1 MLLGDMVDM
10 AVRRHANELCFVDIT
25 QKKRFTFKE
34 FGERIYRL
42 ANGLLGLGIKKGDR
56 VAILQGNCHQY
67 LETLF
72 AIFKMGAIAVP
83 LNIRL
88 SGQEIA
94 YQIND
99 SEANTLIIGE
109 SYLELLKSIKPSL
122 KTVKFYICFEKP
134 IEGMRYYEDL
144 IKNNPA
150 MNPEVDLHEDDP
162 FMIQYTSGTTGVPKG
177 AVLTHKGAVSMAYD
191 YMVHYGFYPRDR
203 LLYVFPYFHVAVLI
217 PITCFWGGGVNVT
230 LRGFN
235 PQEIAEVIQNE
246 KINCCPLV
254 PTMAYFLFSIPNIEK
269 YDFSSIRGSVFGA
282 FPLSETIAKKSMEI
296 FPGGIA
302 QSYGCAETTA
312 TVLLYNETREKIE
325 AENYKTITS
334 CGKEMMGVQVRI
346 VDDEDVDVPVGEV
359 GEIIVKGDRVMKEYW
374 KKPKET
380 AEALRGG
387 WFHTGDLARMDEQ
400 GYVYIVD
407 RKKDMIKTGGENV
420 YPVEVENVIQSHPAV
435 MFVGVI
441 GTTDEKWGEVPMA
454 VIQLKPGVK
463 PSEEL
468 KKEIIEHCRARL
480 AHYKAPKKVVFAETM
495 PMTAAGK
502 VLKRELRKIY
512 SGK

>member
-1 MLLGDMVDM
+1 
-10 AVRRHANELCFVDIT
+10 
-25 QKKRFTFKE
+25 
-34 FGERIYRL
+34 
-42 ANGLLGLGIKKGDR
+42 
-56 VAILQGNCHQY
+56 
-67 LETLF
+67 
-72 AIFKMGAIAVP
+72 
-83 LNIRL
+83 
-88 SGQEIA
+88 
-94 YQIND
+94 
-99 SEANTLIIGE
+99 
-109 SYLELLKSIKPSL
+109 
-122 KTVKFYICFEKP
+122 
-134 IEGMRYYEDL
+134 
-144 IKNNPA
+144 
-150 MNPEVDLHEDDP
+150 
-162 FMIQYTSGTTGVPKG
+162 
-177 AVLTHKGAVSMAYD
+177 
-191 YMVHYGFYPRDR
+191 
-203 LLYVFPYFHVAVLI
+203 
-217 PITCFWGGGVNVT
+217 
-230 LRGFN
+230 
-235 PQEIAEVIQNE
+235 
-246 KINCCPLV
+246 
-254 PTMAYFLFSIPNIEK
+254 
-269 YDFSSIRGSVFGA
+269 
-282 FPLSETIAKKSMEI
+282 
-296 FPGGIA
+296 
-302 QSYGCAETTA
+302 
-312 TVLLYNETREKIE
+312 E